1 MENIE
6 VTIGNMEINVFSF
19 SIQQGGFNLFSE
31 VELEKFVGFSRASGK
46 SSSFVFSLPH
56 HSYPIHP
63 HFNCLQTPSSPTPPN
78 KATILQQLA
87 FHVNST
93 DWETKC

>member
-56 HSYPIHP
+56 HS
-63 HFNCLQTPSSPTPPN
+63 NCLQTPSSPTPPN